1 MAQQED
7 RAELRLIAFPGAP
20 NLPIFAGLEHG
31 FFDNAGLALEIET
44 TPSSKVQIEALVAG
58 RYDIAATAF
67 DNVVA
72 YREGQG
78 AVELPTRPD
87 LFVFMGATRIELSL
101 VVAPEIREFADLRGK
116 PLALDALAT
125 GFAFVLYHMLE
136 QAGLALEDCELAPV
150 GATPQ
155 RWEAVRDGEAAGTL
169 TIEPFTSVAE
179 AQGFHVL
186 QSSRDCLPRYQG
198 GIFTASRAWADAN
211 GQMLEA
217 FMRGYLDGLAWTLN
231 PANYDAATALLLE
244 RMPAIQPPVAPA
256 VMAKLLDPATGLTPG
271 GAIDE
276 AGMRTV
282 LELRSR
288 YAKPKKAL
296 ESVDPYLDLTRYS
309 NVTARSQ
316 K

>member
-1 MAQQED
+1 MN
-7 RAELRLIAFPGAP
+7 LKLIAFPGAP

-31 FFDNAGLALEIET
+31 FFEDAGLALELET
-44 TPSSKVQIEALVAG
+44 TPSSKFQIESLVAG
-58 RYDIAATAF
+58 KYDIAATAF

-78 AVELPTRPD
+78 AVEFANPPD

-101 VVAPEIREFADLRGK
+101 VVAPQIESFADLRGK

-136 QAGLALEDCELAPV
+136 RAGLALEDCELVPV

-155 RWEAVRDGEAAGTL
+155 RWEAVRDGTAAGTL
-169 TIEPFTSVAE
+169 TIEPFTSVAA

-186 QSSRDCLPRYQG
+186 QSSRESLADYQG
-198 GIFTASRAWADAN
+198 GIFTASHAWAGSHQAE
-211 GQMLEA
+211 LAA
-217 FMRGYLDGLAWTLN
+217 FMRGYLDGLAWTLD

-244 RMPAIQPPVAPA
+244 RMPAIKPRVAPA

-288 YAKPKKAL
+288 YARPQKAL
-296 ESVDPYLDLTRYS
+296 ESVEPYLDLTLHAD
-309 NVTARSQ
+309 VTRSL
-316 K
+316 KR

>member
-1 MAQQED
+1 MVQKNN

-31 FFDNAGLALEIET
+31 FFEAAGLDLEIET
-44 TPSSKVQIEALVAG
+44 TPSSKYQIEALVTG

-78 AVELPTRPD
+78 AIELPTPPD

-136 QAGLALEDCELAPV
+136 QAGLALEDCELVPV

-155 RWEAVRDGEAAGTL
+155 RWQAVRDGAAAGTL

-186 QSSRDCLPRYQG
+186 QSSRECLPDYQG
-198 GIFTASRAWADAN
+198 GIFTASRAWAEAHETE
-211 GQMLEA
+211 LAA
-217 FMRGYLDGLAWTLN
+217 FMRGYLDGLAWTLD
-231 PANYDAATALLLE
+231 PANYEAATALLLE
-244 RMPAIQPPVAPA
+244 RMPAIKPRVAPA

-271 GAIDE
+271 GAVDE

-288 YAKPKKAL
+288 YAKPNKQL
-296 ESVDPYLDLTRYS
+296 ESTEPYLDLSSYA
-309 NVTARSQ
+309 NVTGNVPI
-316 K
+316 